1 MSVATVH
8 KPSQAFPTLDVAV
21 FKSYLDKDKEIKS
34 IVNPKLFSPEMLNI
48 QLDVTAQKWSFP
60 LRIWL
65 HLLKKSL
72 MEKFIF
78 CGVFIS
84 WMRKQTVQ

>member
-8 KPSQAFPTLDVAV
+8 KSSQAFPTLDVAV

-48 QLDVTAQKWSFP
+48 QLDVTAQK
-60 LRIWL
+60 
-65 HLLKKSL
+65 
-72 MEKFIF
+72 
-78 CGVFIS
+78 
-84 WMRKQTVQ
+84 